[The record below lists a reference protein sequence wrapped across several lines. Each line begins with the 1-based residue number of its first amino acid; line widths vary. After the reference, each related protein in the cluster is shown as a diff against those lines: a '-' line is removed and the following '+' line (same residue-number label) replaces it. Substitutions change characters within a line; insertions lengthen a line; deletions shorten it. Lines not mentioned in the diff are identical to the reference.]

1 MASLSLIMFSM
12 ESGVWLSCFYA
23 IALAEWC
30 SNVTGD
36 IIENVNKELSRIDR
50 EMMRLTFLADECIL
64 SINNNHEED
73 DIIFFFGIMD
83 KIKI

>member
-1 MASLSLIMFSM
+1 M
-12 ESGVWLSCFYA
+12 
-23 IALAEWC
+23 
-30 SNVTGD
+30 TGD